1 MKPLLDTLN
10 AHLGLIAGIIA
21 SLLVIVPAVREWL
34 HTAIKGVVFIF
45 RAPFIIRGL
54 VEQVLKRADEAD
66 VWRRGVDRRFAG
78 ITESIGQI
86 KHELSFNGSNST
98 KDFLKRMEEH
108 RRHDLWTKG
117 IPVLELDAVGNVTLV
132 SQAACKLFGVS
143 SEGDLKRLNWL
154 RFLDGGEVG
163 EFIEAFRAMAATGSG
178 FNFRIGVVAEDGE
191 SRGEWD
197 FRAVLIGPRDASAVY
212 SALFLPA
219 DDQAKAFA
227 GRHRWAC

>member
-10 AHLGLIAGIIA
+10 THLGLIAGIIG

-34 HTAIKGVVFIF
+34 WRAVKGVIFLF
-45 RAPFIIRGL
+45 RAPFIIQGL
-54 VEQVLKRADEAD
+54 VERLVRRADEAD
-66 VWRRGVDRRFAG
+66 QWRKGMDERFTGLTNAVG
-78 ITESIGQI
+78 AI

-117 IPVLELDAVGNVTLV
+117 APVLELDAAGNVTLV

-143 SEGDLKRLNWL
+143 SESDLKRLNWL

-163 EFIEAFRAMAATGSG
+163 EFIEAFRSMAATGSG

-219 DDQAKAFA
+219 DDLAKSFA

>member
-10 AHLGLIAGIIA
+10 DHLGIVAGIIT

-34 HTAIKGVVFIF
+34 WKAGKCVVFIF
-45 RAPFIIRGL
+45 RAPFIIQGL
-54 VEQVLKRADEAD
+54 VQQVLRRADEAD
-66 VWRRGVDRRFAG
+66 VWREKVNTSLKGLK
-78 ITESIGQI
+78 ESVA
-86 KHELSFNGSNST
+86 KVNSELSFNGSSST

-108 RRHDLWTKG
+108 RRHDLWTRG
-117 IPVLELDAVGNVTLV
+117 IPVLELDAAGNVTLV

-163 EFIEAFRAMAATGSG
+163 EFIKAFRDMAATGSG
-178 FNFRIGVVAEDGE
+178 FNFRIGVLAEDGE

-219 DDQAKAFA
+219 DDQAKSFA